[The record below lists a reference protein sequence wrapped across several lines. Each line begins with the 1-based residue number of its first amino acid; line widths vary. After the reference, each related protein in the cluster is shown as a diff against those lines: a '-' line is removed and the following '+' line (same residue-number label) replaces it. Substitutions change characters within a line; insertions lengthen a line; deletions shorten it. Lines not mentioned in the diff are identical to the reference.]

1 MYAEMSKITNFG
13 DLEDQDQF
21 TILMIMIV
29 PITERKETVGED
41 CGQITMFQSEQKSK
55 YTGLLC

>member
-13 DLEDQDQF
+13 DLEDQDQI
-21 TILMIMIV
+21 TILMIIIV
-29 PITERKETVGED
+29 PITERKETLGED
-41 CGQITMFQSEQKSK
+41 CGQITMTQSERSAT